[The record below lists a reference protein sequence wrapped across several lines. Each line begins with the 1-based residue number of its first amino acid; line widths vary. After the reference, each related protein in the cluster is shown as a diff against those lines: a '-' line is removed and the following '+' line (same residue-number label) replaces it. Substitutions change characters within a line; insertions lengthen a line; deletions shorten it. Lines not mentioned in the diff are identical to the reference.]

1 MKQKN
6 YTQNQRIERLE
17 KTVRSMTILMHYM
30 QTEISKLKKDD
41 EQQSEREDV

>member
-17 KTVRSMTILMHYM
+17 KTVRSITILLHYM
-30 QTEISKLKKDD
+30 QNEISKLKNDD
-41 EQQSEREDV
+41 EQQSKG